1 MPIISDQPESPSPAG
16 MTDEADWET
25 LLDYTG
31 EPTDEV
37 IRSWWG
43 TVPASAYGAVTDRL
57 RNLDAESPDLV
68 AAIRRVTGLPA

>member
-1 MPIISDQPESPSPAG
+1 MPIITDTPDTPSPGG

-31 EPTDEV
+31 ELTDEV

-43 TVPASAYGAVTDRL
+43 TVPVSAYGAVTDRL
-57 RNLDAESPDLV
+57 RLLEADSPEL
-68 AAIRRVTGLPA
+68 AATIRRVTGLPA

>member
-1 MPIISDQPESPSPAG
+1 MPIITDQPETPSPAG

-31 EPTDEV
+31 ELTDEV

-43 TVPASAYGAVTDRL
+43 TVPVSAYPAVTDRL
-57 RNLDAESPDLV
+57 RRLEAESPDL
-68 AAIRRVTGLPA
+68 AGTIRRVTGLPA

>member
-1 MPIISDQPESPSPAG
+1 MLEH
-16 MTDEADWET
+16 
-25 LLDYTG
+25 TG

-68 AAIRRVTGLPA
+68 AAIRRVTGLPG